1 MQLERVELRV
11 GGLQRDVEQGVISVC
26 RCQKRG
32 SLKCMC
38 DFDQTTHKKDEVDP
52 GEEFRP
58 RPPSALSAMT
68 SGAS

>member
-1 MQLERVELRV
+1 VQLERVELRV
-11 GGLQRDVEQGVISVC
+11 GGLQRDIEQDIVSVA
-26 RCQKRG
+26 RCQKWG

-58 RPPSALSAMT
+58 RSPSALSGMT